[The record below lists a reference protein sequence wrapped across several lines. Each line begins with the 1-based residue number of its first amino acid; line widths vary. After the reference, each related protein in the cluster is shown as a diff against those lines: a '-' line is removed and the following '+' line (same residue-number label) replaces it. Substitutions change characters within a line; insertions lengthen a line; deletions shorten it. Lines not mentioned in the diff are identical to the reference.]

1 MPYTFYMQKIVRLRL
16 YGEIDHQGEDG
27 DMAWQLYQSGA
38 LTRLRDISLSST
50 PSRFAPHGMAASRF
64 EHTVGVGFLA
74 RKLCDWRS
82 SLEEDRLHL
91 LAAALC
97 HDIGSPPFSH
107 ISELFLWDQSG
118 RTHEEETSRLL
129 LPGSEI
135 DEILS
140 SYGVSAERV
149 AEIVRGKDPRLGPL
163 VAGSIDLDNIDNSL
177 HLLVSLGYH
186 DDPPYHPLRLLRAFR
201 VSEKKGIRLDTSLLS
216 EILGWQEG
224 RRQLYDIL
232 HDEPNLSSSTML
244 YRALEYAY
252 AGGFLD
258 TSFFRM
264 GEGEA
269 MQHLLHSCGGEASRL
284 ISLALRWKQYPL
296 VYQSLAR
303 EEDPRLATLYDDWRE
318 RKRFT
323 DRIAADLGVPRGEIA
338 LYIGRD
344 RGEKAIDIP
353 FRGRHASEVSALFRS
368 RPGKQ
373 RLAIFTDKSHNG
385 LRDSSRLQRAIQRA
399 TDQLSET
406 DPNERHVFF

>member
-1 MPYTFYMQKIVRLRL
+1 MQKIVRLRL

-27 DMAWQLYQSGA
+27 DMAWQLYQSQA

-74 RKLCDWRS
+74 RKLCDWRKD
-82 SLEEDRLHL
+82 LEADRLHL

-118 RTHEEETSRLL
+118 RTHEEETARLL
-129 LPGSEI
+129 TPDGEI
-135 DEILS
+135 DQILRA
-140 SYGVSAERV
+140 YNVDAKRV
-149 AEIVRGKDPRLGPL
+149 ASAVRGEDPRLGPL

-201 VSEKKGIRLDTSLLS
+201 ISESKGIRLDTSLLS

-252 AGGFLD
+252 SGGFLEA
-258 TSFFRM
+258 SFFRM

-269 MQHLLHSCGGEASRL
+269 MQHLLKSCGGEASRL

-296 VYQSLAR
+296 VFQSVSR
-303 EEDPRLATLYDDWRE
+303 EEDPRLASLYDNWRE

-323 DRIAADLGVPRGEIA
+323 DRIAADLDIPRGEIA

-344 RGEKAIDIP
+344 RGEKAIDLP
-353 FRGRHASEVSALFRS
+353 FRGRHSSEVSALFRY

-373 RLAIFTDKSHNG
+373 RLAIFTDKSH
-385 LRDSSRLQRAIQRA
+385 SSLARSSKLQKAIEKA
-399 TDQLSET
+399 TDQLAES
-406 DPNERHVFF
+406 DPEERHVFF